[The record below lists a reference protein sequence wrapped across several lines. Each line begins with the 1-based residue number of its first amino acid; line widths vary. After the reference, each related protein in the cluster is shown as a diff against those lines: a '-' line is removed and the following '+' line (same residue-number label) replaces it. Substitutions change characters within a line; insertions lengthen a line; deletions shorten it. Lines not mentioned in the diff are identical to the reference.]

1 MNTLGDLKIGEK
13 GIIKE
18 ISPSSEL
25 RRRLMDIGF
34 LKGEEVLCTL
44 KSFGGGMTAYEIK
57 GTVIALRE
65 KNAREILIFDKEEV
79 I

>member
-1 MNTLGDLKIGEK
+1 MNTLADLKPGEK

-18 ISPSSEL
+18 ILPSSEL

-44 KSFGGGMTAYEIK
+44 KSLGGGMTAFEIK
-57 GTVIALRE
+57 RTVIALRE
-65 KNAREILIFDKEEV
+65 SNAREVFIFDKEEV